1 LLQNLNA
8 LLKKNYS
15 FLIIGIASISF
26 LTLNILLKDVLNGI
40 EYGMFSILI
49 SSISILFSLGLFGF
63 DQVFIRKAI
72 IKENK
77 IKIDLRLIVISLLI
91 MLISTVFFAYIFN
104 RYYDFGIHSF
114 WLYLLI
120 IAILL
125 IKFSYQFLRLSSFF
139 ITSQLTLNFWKIGLL
154 FLILICMF
162 LDINISLN
170 KIIFYIISL
179 TSLSL
184 ISYFFIIN
192 NIEIVRLKNSTSD
205 LLKLGF
211 GFLLVIISVTVLGFF
226 DRFIIERKFG
236 FEALGNYFFYLN
248 VYLYPFLI
256 FSNYIGFKKLIE
268 FKKSFTSS
276 ELNKQIL
283 NFFKISCLLSI
294 LYLLLTIII
303 DSIGLYNFN
312 IFKNIELILM
322 LIFWGIIRIIASLIS
337 SALGAIA
344 DKKHL
349 NFINIFTVIKFIII
363 FLILD
368 ILNSIMDI
376 VIVFIIVWILRYILC
391 YFLILKNR
399 INTTSL

>member
-1 LLQNLNA
+1 MLQNLNA

>member
-1 LLQNLNA
+1 MLQNLNA

-303 DSIGLYNFN
+303 DSIGIYNFN

-376 VIVFIIVWILRYILC
+376 VLVFIIVWILRYILC

>member
-1 LLQNLNA
+1 MLQNLNA

-154 FLILICMF
+154 FLILICLF

-303 DSIGLYNFN
+303 DSIGIYNFN

-376 VIVFIIVWILRYILC
+376 VLVFIIVWILRYILC

>member
-303 DSIGLYNFN
+303 DSIGIYNFN

-368 ILNSIMDI
+368 ILNSIIDI
-376 VIVFIIVWILRYILC
+376 VLVFIIVWILRYILC